1 MVTEHYRRRIM
12 RGHRKGNKFIA
23 LLLAL
28 LVGMAF
34 TMADVQPAYAAG
46 KPGAVKKVTVK
57 TLSKTGIRISWSK
70 AGKATGYQLF
80 RNETLIKK
88 GNVRSFTD
96 KKLKPGLKYT
106 YVVRAYR
113 IVRKNGKTKYI
124 YGPYSS
130 MKVAA
135 TKGKRTMKKK
145 VLKILVPKSED
156 KNVGKFVK
164 RYNATDNPYIIK
176 IVKTGTAKGIDPT
189 KYDGLI
195 IPGGKHVHPS
205 FYHAKVKCKKHKFVK
220 SLDRLEIAL
229 VKKFIKKK
237 KPVLGICRGCQ
248 LINVTLGGTLKQD
261 IGKGHYHDKSRN
273 TKTKKGT
280 NMRKLYG
287 ASVRTLHYHHQAIK
301 KLAKPLKVTMVDAK
315 DGTIEGVQHKTLP
328 VYGIQYHP
336 DRMYVKASPIVRKNG
351 KKVMTYFFDVCYS
364 KRLAKKSASAKPAKP
379 ATQPAQQPADT
390 QTGTDTGTNQTGQ
403 NGQTDQTAGNSD
415 FTQTD
420 TQTADRRTVRILLY
434 GSDRSSVE
442 EFAATYNEGDNNY
455 TIELTSVDD
464 SVSTDPADY
473 DALIVAGDEDSD
485 SLIGAFEGAGKPTL
499 VINPDTV
506 EHDVEQLLRG
516 APAAQSNE

>member
-1 MVTEHYRRRIM
+1 M
-12 RGHRKGNKFIA
+12 IA

-34 TMADVQPAYAAG
+34 TMSDMQPAYAAS
-46 KPGAVKKVTVK
+46 KPGAVKKITTK
-57 TLSKTGIRISWSK
+57 TLSKTSIRISWSK
-70 AGKATGYQLF
+70 ASKAAGYQLF

-88 GNVRSFTD
+88 GNIRSFTD
-96 KKLKPGLKYT
+96 TKLKPGLKYT

-113 IVRKNGKTKYI
+113 TVRKKGKTKYI

-176 IVKTGTAKGIDPT
+176 IVKTGTAKGIDPA

-205 FYHAKVKCKKHKFVK
+205 FYHAKVKCKKHKYVK

-248 LINVTLGGTLKQD
+248 LINVALGGTLKQD
-261 IGKGHYHDKSRN
+261 IGKGHYHDKNRN

-280 NMRKLYG
+280 DMRKLYG
-287 ASVRTLHYHHQAIK
+287 ASVHTLHYHHQAIK

-328 VYGIQYHP
+328 VIGIQFHP
-336 DRMYVKASPIVRKNG
+336 DRMYVKASPGIRK
-351 KKVMTYFFDVCYS
+351 S
-364 KRLAKKSASAKPAKP
+364 
-379 ATQPAQQPADT
+379 
-390 QTGTDTGTNQTGQ
+390 GTN
-403 NGQTDQTAGNSD
+403 
-415 FTQTD
+415 
-420 TQTADRRTVRILLY
+420 
-434 GSDRSSVE
+434 
-442 EFAATYNEGDNNY
+442 
-455 TIELTSVDD
+455 
-464 SVSTDPADY
+464 
-473 DALIVAGDEDSD
+473 
-485 SLIGAFEGAGKPTL
+485 
-499 VINPDTV
+499 
-506 EHDVEQLLRG
+506 
-516 APAAQSNE
+516 

>member
-1 MVTEHYRRRIM
+1 MNQTAKPAKKM
-12 RGHRKGNKFIA
+12 IA

-34 TMADVQPAYAAG
+34 TMSDMQPAYAAS
-46 KPGAVKKVTVK
+46 KPGAVKKVTTK
-57 TLSKTGIRISWSK
+57 TLSKTSIRISWSK
-70 AGKATGYQLF
+70 ASKAAGYQLF

-96 KKLKPGLKYT
+96 TKLKPGLKYN
-106 YVVRAYR
+106 YVVRAYKT
-113 IVRKNGKTKYI
+113 VRKNGKTKYI

-135 TKGKRTMKKK
+135 TKGKRTMKKTA
-145 VLKILVPKSED
+145 LKILVPESED

-176 IVKTGTAKGIDPT
+176 IVKTGTANGIDPA

-205 FYHAKVKCKKHKFVK
+205 FYHDKVKCKKHKFVK

-280 NMRKLYG
+280 DMRKLYG
-287 ASVRTLHYHHQAIK
+287 ASVHTLHYHHQAIK

-315 DGTIEGVQHKTLP
+315 DGVIEGVQHKTLP
-328 VYGIQYHP
+328 VIGIQYHP
-336 DRMYVKASPIVRKNG
+336 DRMYVKANPVVRKNG
-351 KKVMTYFFDVCYS
+351 KIVIEYFFDICYDLKVAGKVAPANPEAPS
-364 KRLAKKSASAKPAKP
+364 TKPVP
-379 ATQPAQQPADT
+379 ADPAPSDPTPSEPAPDDPAPSDPVADNPAPADSPQDNPTTNNPSPTDSEPAGGTSPQPADD
-390 QTGTDTGTNQTGQ
+390 QTPADTNTGDSAADAPPTSGTN
-403 NGQTDQTAGNSD
+403 
-415 FTQTD
+415 
-420 TQTADRRTVRILLY
+420 
-434 GSDRSSVE
+434 
-442 EFAATYNEGDNNY
+442 
-455 TIELTSVDD
+455 
-464 SVSTDPADY
+464 
-473 DALIVAGDEDSD
+473 
-485 SLIGAFEGAGKPTL
+485 
-499 VINPDTV
+499 
-506 EHDVEQLLRG
+506 
-516 APAAQSNE
+516 

>member
-1 MVTEHYRRRIM
+1 METM
-12 RGHRKGNKFIA
+12 TKASTKLIA

-28 LVGMAF
+28 MVGFAF
-34 TMADVQPAYAAG
+34 CMADVQPSYAAS
-46 KPGAVKKVTVK
+46 KPGAVKKVTTK
-57 TLSKTGIRISWSK
+57 TLSETSVKISWSK
-70 AGKATGYQLF
+70 AKNATGYLLY
-80 RNETLIKK
+80 RNETLVKK
-88 GNVRSFTD
+88 GAGTSFTD
-96 KKLKPGLKYT
+96 THLKPGLKYT

-113 IVRKNGKTKYI
+113 KTGGKYK

-135 TKGKRTMKKK
+135 TKGKRTMKKTT
-145 VLKILVPKSED
+145 LKILVPKSED

-176 IVKTGTAKGIDPT
+176 IVKTGTAKGIDPA

-261 IGKGHYHDKSRN
+261 IGKGHYHDKNRS

-280 NMRKLYG
+280 DMRKLYG

-315 DGTIEGVQHKTLP
+315 DGVIEGVQHKTLP
-328 VYGIQYHP
+328 VIGIQYHP
-336 DRMYVKASPIVRKNG
+336 DRMYVKASPSVRKNG
-351 KKVMTYFFDVCYS
+351 KKVMTYFFDICYKARVGKTS
-364 KRLAKKSASAKPAKP
+364 PAKP
-379 ATQPAQQPADT
+379 QTPSAEPAPAVPADPMSE
-390 QTGTDTGTNQTGQ
+390 GTPPD
-403 NGQTDQTAGNSD
+403 DPAPDDPALSD
-415 FTQTD
+415 PASDDPASDDLTPNDPAPYDPASDNPAPNNPGSDVPTPNEPTPND
-420 TQTADRRTVRILLY
+420 PTADSPT
-434 GSDRSSVE
+434 SD
-442 EFAATYNEGDNNY
+442 
-455 TIELTSVDD
+455 
-464 SVSTDPADY
+464 DPA
-473 DALIVAGDEDSD
+473 
-485 SLIGAFEGAGKPTL
+485 
-499 VINPDTV
+499 
-506 EHDVEQLLRG
+506 
-516 APAAQSNE
+516 PADGTGL